1 MKQKALRYRLRPG
14 ERGRSFGSIISPYLG
29 WPYESGHA
37 MWQYRAAASAMMHCS
52 KKRKL
57 LQGRRH
63 GHDRADAEER
73 GRLEGEVA
81 L

>member
-1 MKQKALRYRLRPG
+1 MNRSKQPCTTAVPLCAAVVICVAL
-14 ERGRSFGSIISPYLG
+14 GSHLTP
-29 WPYESGHA
+29 
-37 MWQYRAAASAMMHCS
+37 
-52 KKRKL
+52 RKL

-63 GHDRADAEER
+63 GHDRADAEGR

>member
-1 MKQKALRYRLRPG
+1 MNRSEQPSTTAVPFCAAVVICVAL
-14 ERGRSFGSIISPYLG
+14 GSHLTP
-29 WPYESGHA
+29 
-37 MWQYRAAASAMMHCS
+37 
-52 KKRKL
+52 RKL

-63 GHDRADAEER
+63 GDDRADAEER